1 MTVKTPVT
9 CHEPAVPNR
18 NPMLNKIIE
27 WSLGNR
33 LLVMVAALVL
43 LVYGGVVAFQT
54 QVDVFPDLTA
64 PTVTILTESHG
75 LAPEEVEALVSLPI
89 EAAMN
94 GTADVFRVRSNS
106 AIGISLVFV
115 EFQFGTDIYR
125 ARQLVTEKLQ
135 QVRLPA
141 GVSPPALGPI
151 SSTMG
156 EIMLISM
163 TSKTTT
169 PMDLRSLADW
179 TVRPRLLGVTGVS
192 QVMIIG
198 GETKQFQVLVDP
210 AKLADYRL
218 SLKEIT
224 EAVRAAT
231 ANAPGGFL
239 ERPNEEFLIRGR
251 ARIYSL
257 DDLANA
263 VITVRDRVPV
273 LVKNVATVKL
283 GAALKRG
290 DGSFNG
296 HPAVV
301 ATIQKQPN
309 ANTLEVT
316 HQIETTLAS
325 LKPTLPSDVTIDT
338 KAFQQA
344 DFIKRAIGN
353 VQRALLEGGILVT
366 VILFLFLWNFRTTFI
381 SLTAIPLS
389 LLAAVLAMNYFGLS
403 INTMTLGGLAIAIG
417 ELVDDAIVDVE
428 NVFRRLKLNARLLR
442 PEPVVRVIFNAS
454 SEIRNSIVFAT
465 LIIVLVFIPLF
476 SLSGFEGRM
485 FAPLAFAYIISILAS
500 LVVALTVTPVL
511 CYYLLTR
518 PELLRHE
525 ADSRLVGWLK
535 RHYAWLLD
543 WTLRH
548 PFQIVGASVV
558 MLVAALALTPL
569 MGREFLPPFNE
580 GTFNI
585 NVNLPPGTSL
595 AESNRMGK
603 LIEELLHQTPEI
615 FSTTRRTGRAELDEH
630 AAGVNTSELE
640 VVTKEGKR
648 PHAEV
653 MEEVRQNLSRIP
665 GAAVEVGQP
674 ISHRIDHLLSGTRAQ
689 IAIKVFGPDLATL
702 RSKAE
707 EVRAAME
714 TVPGIVDLLV
724 EPQVGVPQV
733 QINLNRQAAAAVGL
747 SAEGL
752 AETVDT
758 AFNGHLAAQ
767 VLEEQR
773 TYDVLVR
780 LDDTARQSVTTISQT
795 LIDVPTGAKVPIS
808 QVAEIRTDQGPNT
821 INRENVQRRIIV
833 QANVAQRDLG
843 SVIAD
848 VKTAIAGKV
857 SLPQGYYV
865 QYGGQFESQEKA
877 ARQILLLSLV
887 SVGGIFLLLYLA
899 LQSTRAALL
908 VMANLPLALIGGIVM
923 VFLSGGTLSVASL
936 VGFITLFGIA
946 TRNGI
951 MLITHYLHLMQE
963 ESVNFRE
970 AIVQGSMERLSP
982 ILMTALV
989 TGIGLIPLA
998 LGKGEP
1004 GKEIQ
1009 QPMAVVILGGIV
1021 TSTFLNMV
1029 VIPALFLKFGRVK
1042 SAPSEAPGRDD
1053 RIGHGDLVPHPD
1065 IP

>member
-1 MTVKTPVT
+1 
-9 CHEPAVPNR
+9 
-18 NPMLNKIIE
+18 MLNKIID
-27 WSLGNR
+27 WSLNNR
-33 LLVMVAALVL
+33 LLVVIAAGVL
-43 LVYGGVVAFQT
+43 LVYGGVIAFQT

-75 LAPEEVEALVSLPI
+75 LAPEEVESLVSLPI
-89 EAAMN
+89 ESAMN
-94 GTADVFRVRSNS
+94 GTAGVFRVRSNS

-135 QVRLPA
+135 QVRLPE
-141 GVSPPALGPI
+141 GVSPPTLGPI

-163 TSKTTT
+163 TSTTTT
-169 PMDLRSLADW
+169 PMELRSLADW
-179 TVRPRLLGVTGVS
+179 TIRPRLLGVTGVS

-198 GETKQFQVLVDP
+198 GETKQFQVLVNP
-210 AKLADYRL
+210 AKLADYQI
-218 SLKEIT
+218 SLKEVT
-224 EAVRAAT
+224 EAVIAAT

-251 ARIYSL
+251 ARIHSIE
-257 DDLANA
+257 DLANS
-263 VITVRDRVPV
+263 VITVRETVPV
-273 LVKNVATVKL
+273 LVKNVATVQI
-283 GAALKRG
+283 GPALKRG

-296 HPAVV
+296 QPAVV

-309 ANTLEVT
+309 ANTLEVSS
-316 HQIETTLAS
+316 QIEATLAS
-325 LKPTLPSDVTIDT
+325 LKPTLPPDVTIDT

-353 VQRALLEGGILVT
+353 VQRALIEGGILVT

-389 LLAAVLAMNYFGLS
+389 LIAAVLAMNYFGLS

-428 NVFRRLKLNARLLR
+428 NVFRRLKQNTQSAQ
-442 PEPVVRVIFNAS
+442 PEPVIQVIFKAS

-465 LIIVLVFIPLF
+465 LIIVLVFVPLF

-485 FAPLAFAYIISILAS
+485 FAPLAFAYVISILAS
-500 LVVALTVTPVL
+500 LAVALTVTPVL

-518 PELLRHE
+518 SELLHHE
-525 ADSRLVGWLK
+525 ADSRLVVWLK
-535 RHYAWLLD
+535 RHYARLLN
-543 WTLRH
+543 WTLTH
-548 PFQIVGASVV
+548 PYQIIGASAV
-558 MLVAALALTPL
+558 LLAVTLAVIPL

-580 GTFNI
+580 GTLNI

-595 AESNRMGK
+595 RESNRIGV
-603 LIEELLHQTPEI
+603 ITENLLHQTPEVVT
-615 FSTTRRTGRAELDEH
+615 TTRRTGRAELDEH
-630 AAGVNTSELE
+630 AAGVNTSEIE
-640 VVTKEGKR
+640 VVTQEKNR

-665 GAAVEVGQP
+665 GASVEVGQP

-714 TVPGIVDLLV
+714 TVTGIVDLIV

-733 QINLNRQAAAAVGL
+733 QVNLNRPAAAAVGL
-747 SAEGL
+747 RAEDL

-758 AFNGHLAAQ
+758 AFNGHIAAQ

-773 TYDVLVR
+773 TYDVLIR
-780 LDDTARQSVTTISQT
+780 LEDSARQSVESIGKT
-795 LIDVPTGAKVPIS
+795 LIDTPVGAKVPLS

-833 QANVAQRDLG
+833 QANVADRDLG

-848 VKTAIAGKV
+848 VKTAIARQV
-857 SLPQGYYV
+857 ALPQGYFV

-877 ARQILLLSLV
+877 SRQILILSVV
-887 SVGGIFLLLYLA
+887 SIGGIFLLLYIA
-899 LQSTRAALL
+899 LKSVRSALL

-923 VFLSGGTLSVASL
+923 VFMSGGTLSVASL

-951 MLITHYLHLMQE
+951 MLITHYLHLIQE
-963 ESVNFRE
+963 ETFSFRE

-1029 VIPALFLKFGRVK
+1029 VIPALFLKFGRAVLPPQNEE
-1042 SAPSEAPGRDD
+1042 AIGQPPPSIKE
-1053 RIGHGDLVPHPD
+1053 LSQ
-1065 IP
+1065 